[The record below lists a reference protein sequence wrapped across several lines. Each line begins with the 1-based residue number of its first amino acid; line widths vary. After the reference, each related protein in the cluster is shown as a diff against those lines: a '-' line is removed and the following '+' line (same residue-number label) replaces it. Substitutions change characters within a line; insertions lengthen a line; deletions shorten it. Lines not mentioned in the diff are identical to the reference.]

1 MPLYSDSEALDTII
15 KYLAILIPDIFALG
29 RKWTRKWP
37 VALCNST
44 KVQFLGNP
52 LTLGIN
58 ADKSM
63 IFEAE
68 QINKLRFGMYAEP
81 MKRSCYYFYSLNY
94 VWFSLPM
101 WVLCARSEGTKM
113 DKSNEY
119 GFGLGLSF
127 TSVNPV
133 YSGSICL
140 VDFVILSWHVFFFFL
155 NPETE
160 DYLKESESWNTPRTE
175 LCLST
180 GRSLTWVFKSVLN
193 INNRRRRIA
202 YFTTRPSIE

>member
-29 RKWTRKWP
+29 RKWTRKWSF
-37 VALCNST
+37 ALCNST

-58 ADKSM
+58 ADKSI

-94 VWFSLPM
+94 VWFSLLM

-127 TSVNPV
+127 TSVNSRVQWINLPR
-133 YSGSICL
+133 GFC
-140 VDFVILSWHVFFFFL
+140 DFELTYFFHS
-155 NPETE
+155 
-160 DYLKESESWNTPRTE
+160 KSWNRRLLE
-175 LCLST
+175 RKWKLKYRKNRIMSVY
-180 GRSLTWVFKSVLN
+180 RQKSSM
-193 INNRRRRIA
+193 
-202 YFTTRPSIE
+202 SI

>member
-37 VALCNST
+37 VALCNPT
-44 KVQFLGNP
+44 RVQFLGNP

-58 ADKSM
+58 ADKSI

-68 QINKLRFGMYAEP
+68 QINKLRFGMYVEP

-101 WVLCARSEGTKM
+101 WVLCTPSEGTKM

-127 TSVNPV
+127 TSVNSRVQWINLPC
-133 YSGSICL
+133 GFC
-140 VDFVILSWHVFFFFL
+140 DFELSCFFL
-155 NPETE
+155 
-160 DYLKESESWNTPRTE
+160 SQSWNRRLLERKWKLKYPKNRIM
-175 LCLST
+175 SVY
-180 GRSLTWVFKSVLN
+180 RQKSN
-193 INNRRRRIA
+193 M
-202 YFTTRPSIE
+202 SI